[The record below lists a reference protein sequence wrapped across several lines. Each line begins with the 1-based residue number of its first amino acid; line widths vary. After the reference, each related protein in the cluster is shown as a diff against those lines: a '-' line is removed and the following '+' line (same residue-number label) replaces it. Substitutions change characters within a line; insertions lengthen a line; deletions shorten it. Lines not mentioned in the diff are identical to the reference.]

1 MAKVIKLQTITLEQR
16 ELVQKVEKAI
26 REERQILKN
35 LRDKLTEL
43 DDESATDFANEVYT
57 LLVVRRC
64 CLLMK
69 VAKHLNYMGTVR
81 LYEHLISMF
90 D

>member
-1 MAKVIKLQTITLEQR
+1 MAKVIKLQTITPEQR

-26 REERQILKN
+26 KEEKQILRN

-43 DDESATDFANEVYT
+43 DDESATDFANEVYIF
-57 LLVVRRC
+57 LIVKRC
-64 CLLMK
+64 RLLMK
-69 VAKHLNYMGTVR
+69 VAKHLNYTGTVR

-90 D
+90 N